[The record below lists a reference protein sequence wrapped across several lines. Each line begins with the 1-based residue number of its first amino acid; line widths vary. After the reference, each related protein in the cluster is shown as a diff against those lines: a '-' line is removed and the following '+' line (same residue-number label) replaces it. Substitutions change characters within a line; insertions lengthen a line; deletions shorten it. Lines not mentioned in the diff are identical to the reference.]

1 MFGQSVRLINK
12 PIFFKI
18 ELSKYIPGRP
28 LDIFIIAPPKIG
40 VLALETRYIRKSF
53 TNKTLFFLLD
63 DFPNELIGTYI
74 YKNKKNT

>member
-12 PIFFKI
+12 PIFFKAK
-18 ELSKYIPGRP
+18 LSKYIPGRP

-40 VLALETRYIRKSF
+40 VLETRYIRKSF
-53 TNKTLFFLLD
+53 TNQTLLFLLD

-74 YKNKKNT
+74 YKKNT